1 MRVREIGVQ
10 ELREIRGAPW
20 RDRNHRVWVD
30 GRSAYVP
37 VREGCPCTHDLP
49 PRKPYA
55 GRGYYM
61 MGRVAVVHG
70 EYPSG
75 KEIKEVVEW
84 TGAEG
89 VMLVRSCEG
98 PERIPDTEV
107 VFGTVGKVCHHE
119 AGVRY
124 HTDPRRLMFSMGN
137 RDEKARLCGYV
148 RPGERVADMF
158 AGIGYFSLS
167 LALKGAHVHA
177 MEINPLAFR
186 FLVKNIA
193 ENGVSHRVHAE
204 PGDCRDLL
212 HGLYDRILMG
222 HFESEQF
229 LPSALAHAGPGTVLH
244 VHSAGKTPP
253 ELEGTIREHGFS
265 GTFTSRKVKK
275 YAPHQWHYV
284 QDVILA

>member
-10 ELREIRGAPW
+10 ELPEIRGAAW
-20 RDRNHRVWVD
+20 RDENHRVWVD

-49 PRKPYA
+49 PRTPYT

-61 MGRVAVVHG
+61 MGNVAVLHG
-70 EYPSG
+70 DDPTE
-75 KEIKEVVEW
+75 KEIREVVEW

-98 PERIPDTEV
+98 RERIPDTEV
-107 VFGTVGKVCHHE
+107 LFGTVGEVCHHE
-119 AGVRY
+119 AGIRY
-124 HTDPRRLMFSMGN
+124 HTDPRRLMFAMGN
-137 RDEKARLCGYV
+137 RDEKARLCGCI

-167 LALKGAHVHA
+167 LAMKGAHVHA
-177 MEINPLAFR
+177 MEINPLAYR
-186 FLVKNIA
+186 YLAKNIE
-193 ENGVSHRVHAE
+193 ENGVSHCVNAE
-204 PGDCRDLL
+204 PGDCRELL
-212 HGLYDRILMG
+212 RGLYDRILMG

-244 VHSAGKTPP
+244 VHSAGRTPP
-253 ELEGTIREHGFS
+253 ELEGTIGAHGF
-265 GTFTSRKVKK
+265 FCIVTSRKVKK
-275 YAPHQWHYV
+275 YAPYQWHYV
-284 QDVILA
+284 QDVILS